1 MTFVKLPFISES
13 HRDELAR
20 DVVVITVKPFSRAMD
35 R

>member
-20 DVVVITVKPFSRAMD
+20 DVVVITV
-35 R
+35 